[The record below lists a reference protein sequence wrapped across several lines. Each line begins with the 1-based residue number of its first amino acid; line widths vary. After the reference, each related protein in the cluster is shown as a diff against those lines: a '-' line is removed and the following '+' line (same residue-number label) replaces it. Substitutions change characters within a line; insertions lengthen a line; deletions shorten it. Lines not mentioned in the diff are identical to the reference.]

1 MNRLLAFVV
10 ALLVLGCGTSCAS
23 DEPNNSGENQTSSYF
38 NGKKTLVAYFSW
50 SGTTQRMAQ
59 QIQGITGAD
68 LFRIEPETPYPSEY
82 TPCTEV
88 ALEEKNNNAR
98 PKIKDRIDNWDEYD
112 VIFIGCPV
120 WWWTTPMIIHTF
132 AESYDFKGKTVVPFC
147 TYASTYRDETLAE
160 IVNITP
166 DARHLTGEGL
176 TSGRINE
183 STIRTWLDRINSE
196 WNEMTKGDI
205 EPSTLEMTVPVPRN
219 YFQPAS
225 QKGTVEV
232 VEYQSKDYTGSMA
245 PTQKPAYVYL
255 PYGYDSSKK
264 YDIIYL
270 IHGWTGNAQGYFG
283 MESWPQMKNLFD
295 NMIQNGDCAPFIA
308 VSPTWDKDNRAK
320 DWGESTQEVAV
331 FHNEYINELIPAVES
346 KYSTYAQ
353 SYDKE
358 GIMASRDHRA
368 FGGFSLG
375 SITTWYIFENAFDY
389 QKWFLPMSG
398 DNWHIRMFGGQS
410 APKETAEF
418 LATVVDASPYKDN
431 FYVWYAVGTDDSR
444 FYQTHNQAM
453 AMMDI
458 PETFNSSN
466 FSYHQREGGQHDF
479 NSVWEFCYNALP
491 FMFPKDQNSGINDV
505 QSDMVGNLSSA
516 VNQIYTI
523 DGRRVAKA
531 EKGLYIVNGKKTLY
545 K

>member
-1 MNRLLAFVV
+1 MNRFFLTFATFM
-10 ALLVLGCGTSCAS
+10 ALGCGTSCANDDIAYIS
-23 DEPNNSGENQTSSYF
+23 DEP
-38 NGKKTLVAYFSW
+38 
-50 SGTTQRMAQ
+50 
-59 QIQGITGAD
+59 
-68 LFRIEPETPYPSEY
+68 SE
-82 TPCTEV
+82 
-88 ALEEKNNNAR
+88 
-98 PKIKDRIDNWDEYD
+98 
-112 VIFIGCPV
+112 
-120 WWWTTPMIIHTF
+120 
-132 AESYDFKGKTVVPFC
+132 
-147 TYASTYRDETLAE
+147 
-160 IVNITP
+160 
-166 DARHLTGEGL
+166 
-176 TSGRINE
+176 
-183 STIRTWLDRINSE
+183 
-196 WNEMTKGDI
+196 I
-205 EPSTLEMTVPVPRN
+205 EPSAIEMTVPVPTG
-219 YFQPAS
+219 YFSAAS
-225 QKGTVEV
+225 QQGTVEV

-245 PTQKPAYVYL
+245 TTHKPAYVYL
-255 PYGYDSSKK
+255 PYGYDRSKK

-270 IHGWTGNAQGYFG
+270 LHGWSGTAEQYFG
-283 MESWPQMKNLFD
+283 VAAWPQMKNLFD

-418 LATVVDASPYKDN
+418 LASVVNASPYKDN

-466 FSYHQREGGQHDF
+466 FSYHQREGGLHDF

-491 FMFPKDQNSGINDV
+491 FMFPKGQNSGINDV
-505 QSDMVGNLSSA
+505 QSDMVRNLSSEK
-516 VNQIYTI
+516 NQIYTI
-523 DGRRVAKA
+523 DGRRVTKA
-531 EKGLYIVNGKKTLY
+531 EKGLYIVNGKKNLY

>member
-1 MNRLLAFVV
+1 M
-10 ALLVLGCGTSCAS
+10 
-23 DEPNNSGENQTSSYF
+23 
-38 NGKKTLVAYFSW
+38 
-50 SGTTQRMAQ
+50 
-59 QIQGITGAD
+59 
-68 LFRIEPETPYPSEY
+68 
-82 TPCTEV
+82 
-88 ALEEKNNNAR
+88 
-98 PKIKDRIDNWDEYD
+98 
-112 VIFIGCPV
+112 
-120 WWWTTPMIIHTF
+120 
-132 AESYDFKGKTVVPFC
+132 
-147 TYASTYRDETLAE
+147 
-160 IVNITP
+160 
-166 DARHLTGEGL
+166 
-176 TSGRINE
+176 
-183 STIRTWLDRINSE
+183 
-196 WNEMTKGDI
+196 
-205 EPSTLEMTVPVPRN
+205 
-219 YFQPAS
+219 
-225 QKGTVEV
+225 
-232 VEYQSKDYTGSMA
+232 
-245 PTQKPAYVYL
+245 
-255 PYGYDSSKK
+255 
-264 YDIIYL
+264 
-270 IHGWTGNAQGYFG
+270 
-283 MESWPQMKNLFD
+283 
-295 NMIQNGDCAPFIA
+295 
-308 VSPTWDKDNRAK
+308 
-320 DWGESTQEVAV
+320 
-331 FHNEYINELIPAVES
+331 ES

-458 PETFNSSN
+458 LETFNSSN

-491 FMFPKDQNSGINDV
+491 FMFPKGQNSGINDV
-505 QSDMVGNLSSA
+505 QSDRVSNLSSEK
-516 VNQIYTI
+516 NQIYTI